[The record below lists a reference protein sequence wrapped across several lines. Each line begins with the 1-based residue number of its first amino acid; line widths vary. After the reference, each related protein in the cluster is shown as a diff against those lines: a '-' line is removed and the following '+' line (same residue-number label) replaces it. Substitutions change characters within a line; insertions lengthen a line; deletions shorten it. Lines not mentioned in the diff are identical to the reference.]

1 VAAVTGDHVRVRPPG
16 TVYCE
21 ECGWSYS
28 WNLPVSISI
37 FVAGNR
43 VVEQQHQDCAIY
55 RQDWRRRL
63 LRTLL
68 TRIPLNIGPADE
80 S

>member
-1 VAAVTGDHVRVRPPG
+1 VTLVLPCSLLMAPAVMRQFEKENEGCATVRDRARA
-16 TVYCE
+16 
-21 ECGWSYS
+21 
-28 WNLPVSISI
+28 L
-37 FVAGNR
+37 
-43 VVEQQHQDCAIY
+43 
-55 RQDWRRRL
+55 L